1 MKVLGAS
8 HYILAQAQITATTL
22 IRYALSFDID
32 IAIVG
37 CSTPAEVNTLAET
50 GRMTKPLAEK
60 DRRYL
65 LSVFKPIARRL
76 AYYRGVL

>member
-1 MKVLGAS
+1 MKVLGAA
-8 HYILAQAQITATTL
+8 HYLIPGTRITAEVL

-37 CSTPAEVNTLAET
+37 CSTPVEVKSLAET
-50 GRMTKPLAEK
+50 GRMAEPLTEK
-60 DRRYL
+60 ERDYV

-76 AYYRGVL
+76 AYYRGGI